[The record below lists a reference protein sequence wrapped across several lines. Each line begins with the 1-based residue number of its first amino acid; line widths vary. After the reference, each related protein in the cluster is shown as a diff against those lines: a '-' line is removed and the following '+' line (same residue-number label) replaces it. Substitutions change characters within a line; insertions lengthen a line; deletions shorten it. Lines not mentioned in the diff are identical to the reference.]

1 MSDSVMT
8 PKAYDILRRDID
20 RLEKEE
26 VPELRER
33 IAKARD
39 EGDLSENAEYH
50 GARERLALLLAK
62 INEMKGQLSR
72 AQIID
77 IGSGPAPDFID
88 HYRRFKVL
96 RLNDN
101 KTIEYT
107 LVGELDE
114 DFAAGKIPSNS
125 PLGQGFMRK
134 KPGDEVS
141 IRVPAGIKK
150 FRVLEINIDSE

>member
-62 INEMKGQLSR
+62 INEMKSQLSR

-77 IGSGPAPDFID
+77 IGSGPAPDF
-88 HYRRFKVL
+88 
-96 RLNDN
+96 
-101 KTIEYT
+101 
-107 LVGELDE
+107 
-114 DFAAGKIPSNS
+114 
-125 PLGQGFMRK
+125 
-134 KPGDEVS
+134 
-141 IRVPAGIKK
+141 
-150 FRVLEINIDSE
+150 